1 MNIIIC
7 YAITFLVEAFIL
19 KHYCSTLF
27 ISKYSSTREWLSILG
42 AYSILFAISRLEIV
56 ALNTCAFL
64 IINFILMWYLYE
76 TTYIS
81 AFFHSTIITIIMGF
95 SELIVAGLN
104 SQNTFNLYESESYL
118 ENVIILAVFS
128 KQIYFL
134 VVFVISRIFVK
145 SKIQSQHHRKDL
157 LLLLTIPLVSLWVLN
172 TFNSIS
178 YYVALPTKLNNMVT
192 VSSFLLLIA
201 TLVIWSIYIYTN
213 KKNQEF
219 TEMQLQLQKEY
230 DSVEYYKMLLTQHE
244 NQNILIHDIK
254 KHLQSIALLND
265 QQEHERITAYI
276 NQIIHS
282 SDLQTST
289 RVCDNDFLNAIIS
302 RYIRYCKEQNI
313 TFRTDIR
320 SQAVDFLEEND
331 LTSLFCN
338 LLDNAVESTKMHPNS
353 FIELSIIYRPQ
364 INLAIITMVNTCRKN
379 PFSKQSKKLISTK
392 SNSERHGFGIKSMK
406 RIVKKYSGNMELY
419 YDEEEKA
426 FHTIITLKLP
436 EK

>member
-1 MNIIIC
+1 MSIIIC
-7 YAITFLVEAFIL
+7 YAITFLAEAFIL

-27 ISKYSSTREWLSILG
+27 VSKYSATREWLSILG

-64 IINFILMWYLYE
+64 IINFILIWHLYE
-76 TTYIS
+76 TAYIC

-145 SKIQSQHHRKDL
+145 SKIQSQHHGKDL

-192 VSSFLLLIA
+192 ISSFLLLIA

-254 KHLQSIALLND
+254 KHLQSIALLNN

-320 SQAVDFLEEND
+320 SQTIDFLKEDD

-338 LLDNAVESTKMHPNS
+338 LLDNGVEAATTTPDS
-353 FIELSIIYRPQ
+353 FIELNIIYRPQ
-364 INLAIITMVNTCRKN
+364 AKLTIITMINSCRTN
-379 PFSKQSKKLISTK
+379 PFSGLNNKLISTK
-392 SNSERHGFGIKSMK
+392 SNPVQHGFGIKSMK
-406 RIVKKYSGNMELY
+406 RIVKKYRGNMELY
-419 YDEEEKA
+419 YDDIEKT
-426 FHTIITLKLP
+426 FHTIITLKVP
-436 EK
+436 

>member
-27 ISKYSSTREWLSILG
+27 ISKYSATREWLSILG

-104 SQNTFNLYESESYL
+104 SQNTFNLYESKSYL

-145 SKIQSQHHRKDL
+145 SKIQSQHHGKDL

-192 VSSFLLLIA
+192 ISSFLLLIA
-201 TLVIWSIYIYTN
+201 MLVIWSIYIYTN

-313 TFRTDIR
+313 TFRADIR
-320 SQAVDFLEEND
+320 SQTIDFLKEDN

-338 LLDNAVESTKMHPNS
+338 LLDNGVEAATTTPDS
-353 FIELSIIYRPQ
+353 FIELNIIYRPQ
-364 INLAIITMVNTCRKN
+364 AKLTIITMINSCRTN
-379 PFSKQSKKLISTK
+379 PFSGLNNKLISTK
-392 SNSERHGFGIKSMK
+392 SNPVRHGFGIKSMK
-406 RIVKKYSGNMELY
+406 RIVKKYCGNMELY
-419 YDEEEKA
+419 YDDDAKT
-426 FHTIITLKLP
+426 FHTIITLKVP
-436 EK
+436 

>member
-27 ISKYSSTREWLSILG
+27 ISKYSATREWLSILG

-76 TTYIS
+76 TKYIS

-104 SQNTFNLYESESYL
+104 SQNTFNLYESKSYL

-145 SKIQSQHHRKDL
+145 SKIQSQHHEKDL

-178 YYVALPTKLNNMVT
+178 YYVPLPTKLNDMVT
-192 VSSFLLLIA
+192 ISSFLLLIA

-313 TFRTDIR
+313 TFRADIR
-320 SQAVDFLEEND
+320 SQTIDFLKEDD

-338 LLDNAVESTKMHPNS
+338 LLDNGVEAATTTPDS
-353 FIELSIIYRPQ
+353 FIELNIIYRPQ
-364 INLAIITMVNTCRKN
+364 AKLTIITMINSCRTN
-379 PFSKQSKKLISTK
+379 PFSGLNNKLISTK
-392 SNSERHGFGIKSMK
+392 SNPVRHGFGIKSMK
-406 RIVKKYSGNMELY
+406 RIVKKYCGNMELY
-419 YDEEEKA
+419 YDDDAKT
-426 FHTIITLKLP
+426 FHTIITLKVP
-436 EK
+436 